1 MRREHTRRM
10 SKAASD
16 ACQLEGLWTFHH
28 CFLDI
33 LAACFLKRCVNLI
46 TGRFCLSSIVSSV
59 HSTSHNRPFSA
70 THGSAF
76 LELRH
81 IISLRTNFTLDNSQ
95 NSSHNQILK
104 RSST

>member
-46 TGRFCLSSIVSSV
+46 TGRFCLSSVVSSV

-70 THGSAF
+70 THSSVSLGERLA
-76 LELRH
+76 
-81 IISLRTNFTLDNSQ
+81 ISLRTTFPLDESQ
-95 NSSHNQILK
+95 NPSHNQNLK
-104 RSST
+104 TSSH